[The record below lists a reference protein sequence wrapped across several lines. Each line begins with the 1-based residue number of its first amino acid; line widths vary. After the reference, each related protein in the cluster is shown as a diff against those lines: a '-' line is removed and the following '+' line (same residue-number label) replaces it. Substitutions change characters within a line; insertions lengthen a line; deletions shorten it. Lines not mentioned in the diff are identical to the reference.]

1 MTPSPSPL
9 RAQDIG
15 RRVLDIE
22 SASLA
27 RAQARIGEAFDEAV
41 ELLLQCT
48 GRVVVSGVGK
58 SGLIAR
64 KIVATM
70 NSTGTPAIFL
80 HPADAVHGD
89 LGMVRREDAVL
100 LLSKSGNTEEIKL
113 LLPILTRIGLPV
125 IALVGKV
132 DSAIGHHADI
142 VLDASV
148 EEEACPHDLAPTA
161 STTVALALGD
171 ALAIALLEKRG
182 FTPEDFALYHPGG
195 SLGKRLLLSIDEI
208 MVAGE
213 RMPSVHRAVSLRDAI
228 LEMTS
233 KRLGATCVTDD
244 NGKLCGMITDGDLR
258 RMLERDTDMTNLL
271 AFDVMS
277 PNPKT
282 LYPHA
287 LASMALEVMEQ
298 FKITQLIV
306 VNAEREPVG
315 IVHMHDLVQLGLR

>member
-1 MTPSPSPL
+1 MNPSPSTS

-22 SASLA
+22 AAAIA
-27 RAQARIGEAFDEAV
+27 RAHARIGDAFDRAV
-41 ELLLQCT
+41 DLLLQCA

-89 LGMVRREDAVL
+89 LGMVRREDVVL
-100 LLSKSGNTEEIKL
+100 LLSKSGSTEEIKL
-113 LLPILTRIGLPV
+113 LLPILARIGVKV
-125 IALVGKV
+125 IALVGNV
-132 DSAIGHHADI
+132 DSLIGRSADI

-171 ALAIALLEKRG
+171 AIAIALLEKRG

-195 SLGKRLLLSIDEI
+195 SLGRRLLLSIDEI

-213 RMPSVHRAVSLRDAI
+213 RMPRVHRAVSLRDAI

-233 KRLGATCVTDD
+233 KRLGATCVVDD
-244 NGKLCGMITDGDLR
+244 AGKLCGVITDGDLR
-258 RMLERDTDMTNLL
+258 RLLERDTDMTNLL
-271 AFDVMS
+271 AFDVMT

-282 LYPHA
+282 IYPHA
-287 LASMALEVMEQ
+287 LASTALEMMEQ
-298 FKITQLIV
+298 FKITQLLV
-306 VNAEREPVG
+306 VNADREPVG
-315 IVHMHDLVQLGLR
+315 FVHMHDLVQMGLR